1 VPGADAALTWTS
13 ALDEEDPAAPI
24 DSATV
29 VFVTGSR
36 FVSISAQ
43 GLDSPAAARAAA
55 EDLAV
60 QQAACL
66 RTEHPCTELS
76 MPAGS

>member
-1 VPGADAALTWTS
+1 LAWTS
-13 ALDEEDPAAPI
+13 ALDEQDPAAPI

-36 FVSISAQ
+36 FVSITAQ
-43 GLDSPAAARAAA
+43 GLDSPAVARAAA
-55 EDLAV
+55 EDLAA

-66 RTEHPCTELS
+66 GTEHPCAALS